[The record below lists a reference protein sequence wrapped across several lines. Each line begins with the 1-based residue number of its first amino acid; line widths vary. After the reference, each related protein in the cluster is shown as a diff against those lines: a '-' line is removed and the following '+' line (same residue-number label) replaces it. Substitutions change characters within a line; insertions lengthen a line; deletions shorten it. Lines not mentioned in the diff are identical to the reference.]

1 MVGLPWAAR
10 GRGAGQRALHHR
22 AERPVLQVDP
32 AGWPGDCL
40 PAGPGLASLG
50 LGLASAG
57 PAAPQAPAATGAPFA
72 VHHGRMTAGT
82 VGVHYRDHEL
92 LEVI

>member
-1 MVGLPWAAR
+1 MVGPPWAAR
-10 GRGAGQRALHHR
+10 GRGAGQRALQYH

-40 PAGPGLASLG
+40 PAGPG
-50 LGLASAG
+50 AG
-57 PAAPQAPAATGAPFA
+57 FPWTWFGFSQAAAPQAPAATGAPFA
-72 VHHGRMTAGT
+72 VHHGWMTAGT